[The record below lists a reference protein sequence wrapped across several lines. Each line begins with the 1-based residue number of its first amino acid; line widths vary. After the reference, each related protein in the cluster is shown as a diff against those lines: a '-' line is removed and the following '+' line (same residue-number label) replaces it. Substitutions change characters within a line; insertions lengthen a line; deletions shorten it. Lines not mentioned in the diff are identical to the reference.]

1 MRTQG
6 AWETPRNQL
15 KGVVG
20 QIALRTDSKEVEN
33 QNPLYILVVLQES
46 LFNTQVEGILIQQF
60 AVRA

>member
-6 AWETPRNQL
+6 AWEPPRNQL

-20 QIALRTDSKEVEN
+20 QIALCIDSKEVEN
-33 QNPLYILVVLQES
+33 QNPLYILAVLQES
-46 LFNTQVEGILIQQF
+46 LFNTQVEGILIQEF